1 MTYKPE
7 ANKDET
13 EAKVQA
19 RLEEILSSMVRV
31 TTMYV
36 EPGDTVIV
44 HLKEGTSPEDAQY
57 IGKQLKH
64 LFPDN
69 PGMVDAESTI
79 VKIEVVAKIP

>member
-7 ANKDET
+7 ANRDEV

-19 RLEEILSSMVRV
+19 RLEEILTSMVRV

-69 PGMVDAESTI
+69 GGMIDAENTI
-79 VKIEVVAKIP
+79 VKIEILGHLP